1 MKAKRKRIIVSINT
15 KLNTLERVNKESL
28 RFKLRTVKVVVCLS
42 PAVCKYTYRKGRALN
57 LTRLG
62 VLPEEYEGGRDG
74 LGIKVYVS

>member
-62 VLPEEYEGGRDG
+62 VLPAQFR
-74 LGIKVYVS
+74 